1 MGTSARG
8 YGPTFRLGA
17 LHGRYGPD
25 SSRRDRRCPLSGGFD
40 APLSS
45 GHGGQVA
52 WKAISDRIRRFAES
66 PTSSGVRAAEHSC
79 RPGPSRPSANLARE
93 GRFDYLHLEST
104 GISEPLPAAAPRL
117 GRQTALTFPLLPP
130 PYVSSPSRGTATR
143 SFLDDGSLF
152 SIMLISCSGNSARGT
167 PIGTAEAVPERRAVL
182 RV

>member
-1 MGTSARG
+1 MGPHSVSVPCTAVMDPIPAVAIVGVR
-8 YGPTFRLGA
+8 F
-17 LHGRYGPD
+17 
-25 SSRRDRRCPLSGGFD
+25 
-40 APLSS
+40 
-45 GHGGQVA
+45 QVA
-52 WKAISDRIRRFAES
+52 STLHSAADMAARWPGRQYLTGFGGLPNRRPA
-66 PTSSGVRAAEHSC
+66 PASGRRSTPC